1 MASYQVAASGYSSQ
15 DNTLTASTV
24 DTVMFLASA
33 LSVEVMADGTAA
45 VYVTVDGSTPTVS
58 GANTFK
64 LPPVGSWTALVLS
77 VPTEGAPVV
86 KLISAGTPV
95 YSVSIAS

>member
-15 DNTLTASTV
+15 DNTLTANTA
-24 DTVMFLASA
+24 DTVTFLADA
-33 LSVEVMADGTAA
+33 LSIEVMTDGTAA
-45 VYVTVDGSTPTVS
+45 VYVTVDGTTPTIS

-64 LPPVGSWTALVLS
+64 LPAVGSWNTLTLS
-77 VPTEGAPVV
+77 VPNEGAPVV
-86 KLISAGTPV
+86 KLLSAGTPV